1 MSFDQALAAGGG
13 WAFPFAIVGGLIAG
27 LNPCCL
33 AFYPAVAA
41 TCCAGTHDRRCM
53 VPSRAVAFVLG
64 TAIATTVLGVAAA
77 VAGHAVALIGRGPRY
92 ALAFIPIFMGL
103 HLIGWL
109 RVPLPANRSAWSGGS
124 MVAAFGSGLLL
135 SLVVGACGTPVLA
148 GILSLAAYKG
158 SVLFGAVLLFVYGLG
173 NGLPL
178 LLLGTGLGTA
188 VVRFQAIHRAA
199 DRFAGLLLIGLGFYL
214 LLRI

>member
-1 MSFDQALAAGGG
+1 
-13 WAFPFAIVGGLIAG
+13 
-27 LNPCCL
+27 
-33 AFYPAVAA
+33 
-41 TCCAGTHDRRCM
+41 
-53 VPSRAVAFVLG
+53 
-64 TAIATTVLGVAAA
+64 
-77 VAGHAVALIGRGPRY
+77 
-92 ALAFIPIFMGL
+92 
-103 HLIGWL
+103 
-109 RVPLPANRSAWSGGS
+109 

-158 SVLFGAVLLFVYGLG
+158 SVLFGAALLFVYGLG

-178 LLLGTGLGTA
+178 LLLGTGLGAA
-188 VVRFQAIHRAA
+188 VVRVQATHRAA